1 MKRALKIFGWTL
13 LGLVLTVVIVA
24 SVAVYI
30 VFTPERLTP
39 IARQAAAKYITCEH
53 EIGEVDL
60 TFFSTFPYFGLSVKD
75 VLLVNPKEG
84 AQNDTLLSVP
94 ELVASVKLLDA
105 IHGDI
110 FVKRFR
116 LNKATA
122 NVFIAADGTTNFDVF
137 ALPQDTTPKQEDT
150 IPGWQLKSIGWDEDL
165 VIDARAL
172 TFVDNKDTITA
183 SLYNTNLVLAGWER
197 DTLQGAKLDL
207 VSEQVNASV
216 KGVEYAKNM
225 KWKLHLPVLY
235 GLSDEGNHLY
245 MEGVELAVNQF
256 GLALEGE
263 VSTPCFASNQYTMDL
278 SLKTGEWQISE
289 VLALVPDPFKAALS
303 DLAVDG
309 KIRLEAAAKGCY
321 ADSIWPAIQA
331 HLTLDDGE
339 GSYKPLPYTLRDVA
353 LDATADIRLTEGE
366 VSNVAIHKLHAAT
379 RNSQFSILHSQL
391 SDLTGNM
398 LLDLTLDLDAN
409 LPDFAYFLPKEMTL
423 LGHTQGTAKAKI
435 RLDDLTNMRPERGK
449 IEADL
454 QLDGIHYAMDSMVAD
469 LPSTH
474 ARIQLPN
481 PAPSAPKVNWARIDL
496 TTDQVDF
503 EMAMP
508 LKAALKA
515 SAIQLEAGNVLSKS
529 PVLYAAVGL
538 QSEQPLTVEM
548 DSIAA
553 TIAAPKMTAYA
564 EYNTKDTTVM
574 PVLRATLDCRA
585 FNGNIKDIVASL
597 KASTMEASVSGGR
610 KDKSVPVLRAKL
622 NTDAGDVRIGN
633 ELAAKT
639 GVLSLEAGAR
649 YKAGEENPL
658 LQWNPRLK
666 VNLKDGELSM
676 PQRLPELV
684 KIPSIEFGYS
694 NREMNIENSRVELGH
709 SDLNLKGN
717 VRNIG
722 RWFRHDTI
730 LVGQLDIVSDHC
742 DANQLLDWFSADKGS
757 EENNPTPALPSRE
770 GEETDPITS
779 PEGRTGG
786 VSESDPF
793 LVPTDVD
800 LALNTHIREV
810 EISDQIAKDLRGG
823 LYIKDGKMILDEMGF
838 VCHAAKLQ
846 LTALY
851 RTPRRNHIYV
861 GLDYHMIDVNIDELL
876 SMIPNLEELV
886 PMLSSFKGAAQFHLA
901 AETYLNSRYE
911 PKMSTLRG
919 AASLS
924 GKNMVVLDG
933 ETFSKISKLLMFNKK
948 TENVIDS
955 INAEITV
962 YKNEIDV
969 YPLCVSMDNYMVALG
984 GRHRTDMTF
993 DYDINVLKPIYLGV
1007 HVGGNMDDLQIKLAK
1022 CKFAKDFRPHWYQK
1036 ADSQSLEL
1044 RRMIKN
1050 SLEKNVRIQ

>member
-1 MKRALKIFGWTL
+1 MKRAFKIIGWTL

-24 SVAVYI
+24 CVAIYI

-39 IARQAAAKYITCEH
+39 IARQVAAKYVTCEH

-105 IHGDI
+105 INGDI

-165 VIDARAL
+165 VIDARTL

-216 KGVEYAKNM
+216 KGVEYAKDM
-225 KWKLHLPVLY
+225 KLKLHLPVLY

-256 GLALEGE
+256 GLALDGE

-289 VLALVPDPFKAALS
+289 VLALVPDQFKAALS

-321 ADSIWPAIQA
+321 ADSILPAIQA
-331 HLTLDDGE
+331 HLTLKEGE
-339 GSYKPLPYTLRDVA
+339 GAYKPIPYTLREVA
-353 LDATADIRLTEGE
+353 LDATADLRMNKGEKSTVTIKTLKAKTKETSIAAEGK
-366 VSNVAIHKLHAAT
+366 VDDLLGNLIAD
-379 RNSQFSILHSQL
+379 L
-391 SDLTGNM
+391 SLS
-398 LLDLTLDLDAN
+398 LDAN
-409 LPDFAYFLPKEMTL
+409 LPDFAYFMPQKMTL
-423 LGHTQGTAKAKI
+423 TGTAKGKAKA
-435 RLDDLTNMRPERGK
+435 RVRMDDLNPLRLEK
-449 IEADL
+449 SKVEADL
-454 QLDGIHYAMDSMVAD
+454 TLADIHYAMDSMVVD
-469 LPSTH
+469 LPKTKAH
-474 ARIQLPN
+474 IQLPN
-481 PAPSAPKVNWARIDL
+481 PKPSQPKLKWARIDL
-496 TTDQVDF
+496 ETEKVDAS
-503 EMAMP
+503 MAMP
-508 LKAALKA
+508 LVA
-515 SAIQLEAGNVLSKS
+515 SLQASKIQLEAGNVLSNN
-529 PVLYAAVGL
+529 PVINAGVAL
-538 QSEQPLTVEM
+538 QTEQPIGVQM
-548 DSIAA
+548 DSMAV
-553 TIAAPKMTAYA
+553 TLAAPNLKAFVA
-564 EYNTKDTTVM
+564 YNTKDTAAM
-574 PVLRATLDCRA
+574 PEVQASLDCQA
-585 FNGNIKDIVASL
+585 LSGYFKDINAALQQTQLEASL
-597 KASTMEASVSGGR
+597 SGSR
-610 KDKSVPVLRAKL
+610 SDKKIPVVRSKL
-622 NTDAGDVRIGN
+622 NTQGSAVKIGQ
-633 ELAAKT
+633 ELAANT
-639 GVLSLEAGAR
+639 GVLALEAASR
-649 YKAGEENPL
+649 YTANGENIL
-658 LQWNPRLK
+658 LQLNPRLK
-666 VNLKDGELSM
+666 VNLKKGELSI
-676 PQRLPELV
+676 PERLPEMV
-684 KIPSIEFGYS
+684 KIPSIEFSYS

-722 RWFRHDTI
+722 RWFRHDSI
-730 LVGQLDIVSDHC
+730 LIGELDIISDHC
-742 DANQLLDWFSADKGS
+742 DANQLLTWFSADSGS
-757 EENNPTPALPSRE
+757 EEKPAP
-770 GEETDPITS
+770 EETKPAEKPAAEKGEI
-779 PEGRTGG
+779 E
-786 VSESDPF
+786 PF

-810 EISDQIAKDLRGG
+810 EIFDQVAKDLKGG
-823 LYIKDGKMILDEMGF
+823 LYVKDGKLILDEVGF
-838 VCHAAKLQ
+838 ICHAAKLQ
-846 LTALY
+846 LTAIY
-851 RTPRRNHIYV
+851 RTPRRNHLYL
-861 GLDYHMIDVNIDELL
+861 GLDYHMVDVKIDELL
-876 SMIPNLEELV
+876 KMIPNLNEMV
-886 PMLSSFKGAAQFHLA
+886 PMLSSFKGEADFHLA
-901 AETYLNSRYE
+901 AETYLNSQYQ

-919 AASLS
+919 ASSLS
-924 GKNMVVLDG
+924 GKDLVVMDG
-933 ETFSKISKLLMFNKK
+933 ATFSKISKLLMFKKK
-948 TENVIDS
+948 TENKIDS
-955 INAEITV
+955 LNAEITV

-1007 HVGGNMDDLQIKLAK
+1007 HVGGTMDDLQIKLAK
-1022 CKFAKDFRPHWYQK
+1022 CKFAQDFRPHWYQK
-1036 ADSQSLEL
+1036 ADTQSLEL
-1044 RRMIKN
+1044 RRMIKA
-1050 SLEKNVRIQ
+1050 SLEKNVRIKSDKDKSEQ